1 MYKKAVPFFMI
12 CETPLHVGSGNDLGI
27 VDLPIQREKHT
38 GFPKIESSSLK
49 GGVREAF
56 ESLIKLNDS
65 GKEYSLSDAQLAR
78 FKQPFPS
85 ISDKWVVKNNDG
97 KDEPRKDD
105 KGRPLLKFHE
115 AVSLAFGPDEGDL
128 HAGALGFTDARLL
141 LFPVKSMKG
150 VFAWITCPR
159 VITQF
164 KVDLERS
171 GIGKVS
177 FEIPKPQT
185 APNIC
190 SLFIKDNKIVLE
202 EYTFEIKKEDNSE
215 TSCTSFALWLSSHLF
230 PGASDSLYAYWKD
243 KMKNDI
249 VVLSDDD
256 FADFVTL
263 STEVITRTKINN
275 ETGTVQTGALF
286 TEEYLPV
293 ESVLY
298 SLALA
303 SPIFTDAQKKGIFK
317 ANGKRE
323 EELVINFFKSGLPEI
338 IQIGANATIGKGI
351 VRTRVMEMEG
361 KNG

>member
-65 GKEYSLSDAQLAR
+65 GEEYSLSDAQLTR
-78 FKQPFPS
+78 FKRPFPS
-85 ISDKWVVKNNDG
+85 ITDK
-97 KDEPRKDD
+97 
-105 KGRPLLKFHE
+105 KFHE

-164 KVDLERS
+164 KTDLERS
-171 GIGKVS
+171 GIGEVK
-177 FEIPKPQT
+177 FEIPKENT
-185 APNIC
+185 APNTC

-230 PGASDSLYAYWKD
+230 PSDNGSLYSYWSN